1 LTIDCPD
8 RSTIRTPVWTVP
20 PVTLEQLRIFVA
32 VATELHMTRAA
43 ETLGIT
49 QSAASAAVAALEARH
64 AIKLFDRVG
73 RGIELSEAGRA
84 FLPEAREV
92 LSRAEIAVQSLDDL
106 AGLRRG
112 AVTIHAS
119 QTIASYWLPRRV
131 VQFRKAYPQ
140 IEVRVA
146 IGNTAQVAKAVREGE
161 VELGFIEG
169 AINEPSL
176 ERTRVGFDRL
186 VIVAAPDHPWAN
198 GCAVAAK
205 DLWRG
210 PWVLREPGSGT
221 RSEFENA
228 VEALGTPADVL
239 NVALELPSNE
249 SVVGAVSGGG
259 LVTAISELVVA
270 PLLTIGTL
278 KLVSFELPERTLA
291 LLRHRERR
299 KSRAAEAFVAML

>member
-1 LTIDCPD
+1 
-8 RSTIRTPVWTVP
+8 
-20 PVTLEQLRIFVA
+20 VTLEQLRIFVA

-43 ETLGIT
+43 ETLGMT

-92 LSRAEIAVQSLDDL
+92 LARAEQAIRSLDDL

-112 AVTIHAS
+112 VVAIHAS
-119 QTIASYWLPRRV
+119 QTIASYWLPKRV
-131 VQFRKAYPQ
+131 VQFRQAYPQ
-140 IEVRVA
+140 IEVKVA
-146 IGNTAQVAKAVREGE
+146 IGNTAQVTKSVVEGD

-198 GCAVAAK
+198 GRPVAAG

-221 RSEFENA
+221 RSEFEHA
-228 VEALGTPADVL
+228 VEQSGTPADVL

-249 SVVGAVSGGG
+249 SVVGAVLGGG

-270 PLLTIGTL
+270 PLLKIGSL
-278 KLVSFELPERTLA
+278 NRVAFDLPRRTLE
-291 LLRHRERR
+291 LLRHRERH
-299 KSRAAEAFVAML
+299 KSRAAEAFVEML